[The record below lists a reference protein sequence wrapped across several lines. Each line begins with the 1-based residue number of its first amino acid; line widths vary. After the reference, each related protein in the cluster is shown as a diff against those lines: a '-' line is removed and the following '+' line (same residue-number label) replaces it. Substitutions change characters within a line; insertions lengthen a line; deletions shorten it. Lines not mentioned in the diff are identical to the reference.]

1 MSKLARYRKAV
12 AATLGTAATV
22 AATIPPDTSLWR
34 TAQIILALATI
45 AGVTAVR
52 NAPAVAG
59 QATHTPEAG
68 YPPPPSSRIADERP
82 QPPPR
87 RPMG

>member
-22 AATIPPDTSLWR
+22 AATIPPASPLWR
-34 TAQIILALATI
+34 TAQIVLGLATI

-52 NAPAVAG
+52 NAPAAAS

-68 YPPPPSSRIADERP
+68 YPPAASSRIADERP
-82 QPPPR
+82 PVPPAR
-87 RPMG
+87 